1 MPRNDMF
8 VFVLD
13 CEQGEFSVF
22 ASGRE
27 QAYKKLELLSG
38 LSQEEIKT
46 YKLRIHE
53 ITRQRIYTGLNQR

>member
-22 ASGRE
+22 APDRE
-27 QAYKKLELLSG
+27 QAYKKLEDLSG
-38 LSQEEIKT
+38 LSRAEISQ

-53 ITRQRIYTGLNQR
+53 ISRQKIYTGLN